1 MLRNKN
7 VTLTFFIT
15 IDVSCVIR
23 IIHDTSRFLLEQ
35 QKRLDKIS
43 SPFNSIKLFT

>member
-7 VTLTFFIT
+7 VTLIFFIT

-23 IIHDTSRFLLEQ
+23 IINDT
-35 QKRLDKIS
+35 
-43 SPFNSIKLFT
+43 KLFFPTVGFSGANNY